1 MADQAKRFEVTILRP
16 LQVVFLVSAVVLLF
30 KGMWWWLAGCAIGAF
45 YLGIVGSKLH
55 PLQSAADLAQG
66 PIEGPAARIESEVL
80 PVEVGRMLV
89 GHACT
94 RIGIFL
100 GLVGGVVSW
109 AGFGLSWYFA
119 LAVAWL
125 IMLLTG
131 ALFLLCHKSSFA
143 LTLPQ
148 QGHWPSRAISA

>member
-1 MADQAKRFEVTILRP
+1 
-16 LQVVFLVSAVVLLF
+16 
-30 KGMWWWLAGCAIGAF
+30 MWWWLAGCAIGAS

-66 PIEGPAARIESEVL
+66 PLEGPAARIESEAL

-131 ALFLLCHKSSFA
+131 ALLKLAFK
-143 LTLPQ
+143 TV
-148 QGHWPSRAISA
+148 